1 MSHNVTPNTSRVEL
15 RKTLTLVPVVMMGL
29 AYMQPMTLFDTFGIV
44 SGLTDGHVPTAYA
57 FALIAILFT
66 ALSYGKLV
74 RRYPSAGSAYT
85 YAQKSI
91 SPTVGFMVGWSSLL
105 DYLFAPMINI
115 LLAKIYFEA
124 LVPSIPSWMFV
135 VALVAFMTA
144 FNLRSLK
151 SVANFNTVIVV
162 LQVVLIAVI
171 LGMVVYGVFEGEGA
185 GTLASTRPFWSGD
198 AHVIPMITGATI
210 LCFSF
215 TGFDGISN
223 LSEETKDAE
232 RVIPRAI
239 FLTALIGGMIFIF
252 ATYFLQLYFPDISR
266 FKDPDASQPE
276 IMLYVAGKAFQV
288 GALIFSTITV
298 LASGMAA
305 HAGVARLMYVMGRD
319 GVFPKSFFGYVHP
332 KWRTPAMNIILV
344 GAIALLA
351 INFDLVMATA
361 LKPILII
368 PLISSLVVGLA
379 MIYLIGKPVA
389 GILEGLTH
397 WLQTMGTANA
407 VLLGAILGGMM
418 CTDMG
423 GPVNKAAY
431 AFGVGLLSTQT
442 YGPMA
447 AIMAAGMVPPL
458 AMGLATMVAR
468 RKFDKAQQEGGK
480 AALVLGLCF
489 ISEGAIPFAAR
500 DPMRVLPCCIVG
512 GALTGAISMAIG
524 AKLMAPHG
532 GLFVLLIPGAIT
544 PVLGYLVAII
554 AGTLVAGLAY
564 AFLKRP
570 EVDAVAKAA

>member
-288 GALIFSTITV
+288 
-298 LASGMAA
+298 
-305 HAGVARLMYVMGRD
+305 VARLMYVMGRD

-361 LKPILII
+361 LINFGALVAFTFVN
-368 PLISSLVVGLA
+368 LSVISQFWIREKRNKTLKDHFQYLFLPMCGALTVGALW
-379 MIYLIGKPVA
+379 VN
-389 GILEGLTH
+389 LEESS
-397 WLQTMGTANA
+397 M
-407 VLLGAILGGMM
+407 
-418 CTDMG
+418 
-423 GPVNKAAY
+423 
-431 AFGVGLLSTQT
+431 
-442 YGPMA
+442 
-447 AIMAAGMVPPL
+447 
-458 AMGLATMVAR
+458 
-468 RKFDKAQQEGGK
+468 
-480 AALVLGLCF
+480 VLGL
-489 ISEGAIPFAAR
+489 IWA
-500 DPMRVLPCCIVG
+500 
-512 GALTGAISMAIG
+512 AIG
-524 AKLMAPHG
+524 
-532 GLFVLLIPGAIT
+532 LIYLACVT
-544 PVLGYLVAII
+544 KSFRNPVPQYEDVA
-554 AGTLVAGLAY
+554 
-564 AFLKRP
+564 
-570 EVDAVAKAA
+570 